1 MAEQYNYV
9 EGNRVVQNAL
19 SEEAQKYA
27 NALGVNVTPDQIAQ
41 IVKSVRP
48 TGWKNETN
56 LSQADIDNAIQKSI
70 EFLLPA
76 VTNYKFN
83 PNVSADHTAN
93 ASRVIQEVFGRTPS
107 QDEAAYFAKE
117 LAQGKTPYELGQEL
131 QSLPEYQKVQ
141 AAKDRE
147 SLGNELLQQQQLAF
161 QKAQPAIISQFM
173 KAGRLNSSGLNS
185 ALAQAQQELEQQR
198 QGFLG
203 QVGYQDVSNIRN
215 NAYNA
220 FQNYNQQFRN
230 VYNPGN
236 VAQTSLNQLAGALAR
251 QREIDDYN
259 RQQNDYLNY
268 LNMTKPK
275 KNTGQLIGMGIGT
288 GIGLAASGGNPAG
301 GALGAQLGG
310 AFGSQF

>member
-1 MAEQYNYV
+1 MAEQFNFA

-19 SEEAQKYA
+19 LDEAQRYA
-27 NALGVNVTPDQIAQ
+27 NAAGIQITPEQLQQ
-41 IVKSVRP
+41 IVQKVRP

-56 LSQADIDNAIQKSI
+56 LSETDISNEIQKSR

-76 VTNYKFN
+76 ITNYKFN
-83 PNVSADHTAN
+83 PNISADHTTN
-93 ASRVIQEVFGRTPS
+93 ASRVLKEVFGRDATP
-107 QDEAAYFAKE
+107 DEAAYFAKE
-117 LAQGKTPYELGQEL
+117 LAQGKTPYELSQEL

-141 AAKDRE
+141 AAKDRAG
-147 SLGNELLQQQQLAF
+147 LADELLQQQQLAF

-173 KAGRLNSSGLNS
+173 RAGRLNSSGLNS

-220 FQNYNQQFRN
+220 FQNYNRQFQD
-230 VYNPGN
+230 VYSPGAR
-236 VAQTSLNQLAGALAR
+236 AQSSFNQLGSILAR

-259 RQQNDYLNY
+259 QQQNDYMRY

-275 KNTGQLIGMGIGT
+275 KGIGQT
-288 GIGLAASGGNPAG
+288 VGTVGGGILGLLASGGNPAG
-301 GALGAQLGG
+301 GALGAQIGG
-310 AFGSQF
+310 TVGSQF